1 MIPIIDELL
10 DELHRAW
17 FFTKFNL
24 WLGHHQICMHP
35 EDKEKLTFHIH
46 QSHYKFMI
54 IIFGLTNTHVTFQN
68 MMKEVFKSFLCKFI
82 LVFFFYNIFNFS
94 KSGKWHLLLV
104 HRMLHILQVNQFFLS
119 SENNANLNKKNLA
132 TWGILFLIME
142 WPYIL
147 KKYHSSTI
155 IASLLN
161 HWPICSRRIP

>member
-10 DELHRAW
+10 DELRRAW

-35 EDKEKLTFHIH
+35 EDKEKLAFHIH
-46 QSHYKFMI
+46 QSHYKFMV

-82 LVFFFYNIFNFS
+82 SVFFFIIF
-94 KSGKWHLLLV
+94 L
-104 HRMLHILQVNQFFLS
+104 ILASQGNDIYYLCIVCYTFYKLTNFLS